1 VLGDAQ
7 VNIADMDVG
16 RVDGEDSAIMLIAT
30 GSAVSDEVLHAL
42 RESPGITS
50 VVALDG

>member
-1 VLGDAQ
+1 
-7 VNIADMDVG
+7 
-16 RVDGEDSAIMLIAT
+16 MLIAT
-30 GSAVSDEVLHAL
+30 GSAVSDEVLNAL